1 MIQGPL
7 FISGGLCPNVPP
19 IGYPIMLP
27 TENNPPSFQIPP
39 NVVIDTSNALVD
51 ESKVREGI
59 V

>member
-1 MIQGPL
+1 
-7 FISGGLCPNVPP
+7 
-19 IGYPIMLP
+19 MLP

-39 NVVIDTSNALVD
+39 NATIDTSNALVD

>member
-1 MIQGPL
+1 
-7 FISGGLCPNVPP
+7 
-19 IGYPIMLP
+19 MLP